1 MIGKEEKP
9 KKSEAWKSW
18 FMILQSASLNSVTF
32 LGLIDYKWAGKW
44 PFEFLDLV
52 LITPL
57 LSEGGNEEIVERV
70 RKWIFKSSCPSW
82 IYLVNPLFVF
92 LNPSHQILCS
102 SSNTFRWNSLTLEQS
117 LKTFATDFAEHKYAA
132 EMCWHSIGHKMT
144 GWDWAMR
151 IFVFPTAVGSARRW
165 MTRVRFWGH
174 SVNRPISAPRS
185 HMLSFP
191 KLAQGWKQ

>member
-1 MIGKEEKP
+1 MIWKEEKP

-117 LKTFATDFAEHKYAA
+117 LKTFAA
-132 EMCWHSIGHKMT
+132 EMCWHSMGHKTT

>member
-1 MIGKEEKP
+1 
-9 KKSEAWKSW
+9 
-18 FMILQSASLNSVTF
+18 MILQSASLNSVTF

-57 LSEGGNEEIVERV
+57 LSDGGNDEIVERG
-70 RKWIFKSSCPSW
+70 RIFKSSCLSR

-92 LNPSHQILCS
+92 PNPSHQILCS

-151 IFVFPTAVGSARRW
+151 IFVFPTAAGSARRW